1 MHSTKPESEAACRG
15 RSFSKCAVGEPTVRD
30 LKETCML
37 EWLQNNANIVNAAT
51 GAAMLVVW
59 IIYLQVFLRGY
70 LHQVRAKIV
79 INRAVCTTLGA
90 HCFISNMSS
99 QAIYIEAV
107 IVTLECG
114 DFRVSVPATDI
125 HTVDAERPSDPRRET
140 HQGPLHSGDKTW
152 IGTFGELIQR
162 IADSQGKTPDHFT
175 ASGETITIEVMVI
188 ADYLS
193 EDLLVGAR
201 RRFIAEWKEETWLVR
216 PDTVQT
222 EQIRS
227 RRKRRAIERLIAD
240 DGDQD
245 R

>member
-1 MHSTKPESEAACRG
+1 
-15 RSFSKCAVGEPTVRD
+15 
-30 LKETCML
+30 ML
-37 EWLQNNANIVNAAT
+37 EWLQNNANIVNAT
-51 GAAMLVVW
+51 SSVAMLVVW
-59 IIYLQVFLRGY
+59 MIYLQVFLRGY
-70 LHQVRAKIV
+70 LHQVRAKII
-79 INRAVCTTLGA
+79 INRAVCRTLGA

-114 DFRVSVPATDI
+114 DYRVSVPATDI
-125 HTVDAERPSDPRRET
+125 HTFDAERRPSDPRRET
-140 HQGPLHSGDKTW
+140 HQGPLHSGEQTW
-152 IGTFGELIQR
+152 IGTFNELIQR
-162 IADSQGKTPDHFT
+162 VADRQGEPPDHFT
-175 ASGETITIEVMVI
+175 GSGQTIAIEVMVI

-201 RRFIAEWKEETWLVR
+201 RRFTANWKGKTWLVR
-216 PDTVQT
+216 PNTIQT

-227 RRKRRAIERLIAD
+227 RRERRAIERLIAD